1 MDVRDIEVFNFVML
15 VVFSSG
21 IHNSSVQ
28 LKAMT
33 KQKKYVGSMWASAFS
48 ELKQSNIKE

>member
-21 IHNSSVQ
+21 IHNSSV
-28 LKAMT
+28 KGYDET
-33 KQKKYVGSMWASAFS
+33 KKKYVGIRLFRT
-48 ELKQSNIKE
+48 ETKQH